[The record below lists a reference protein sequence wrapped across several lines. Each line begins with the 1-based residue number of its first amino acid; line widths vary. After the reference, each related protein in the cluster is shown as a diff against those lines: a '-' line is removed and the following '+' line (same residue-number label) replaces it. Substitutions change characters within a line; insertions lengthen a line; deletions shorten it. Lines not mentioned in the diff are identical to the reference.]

1 MFINNQKCHLLPFYL
16 IFCSLFMALSVQG
29 LAQEQNFF
37 QLKIYHLNSQD
48 QEKRLDQYFEKAY
61 LPALHRA
68 GISHVGVFKSVKEET
83 TENNAASDS
92 AVYVLIPFTSIDQ
105 FVNLDETLAKDQQY
119 LTAGKDYLNA
129 PHDQPPYQRFES
141 ILLEAFTGMPTLQEP
156 ELSSATSERIYEL
169 RSYEAATEALHLKK
183 VAQFNAG
190 EIEIFD
196 RLNFNPVF
204 YGRVLAGSQMPNLM
218 YLTTFE
224 NMEER
229 EAHWQAFRDDA
240 QWKELR
246 EDPQYANNFLRMDVY
261 FLHPTPYS
269 DI

>member
-1 MFINNQKCHLLPFYL
+1 MLINNQKLPFYL
-16 IFCSLFMALSVQG
+16 LFCLSFLALSVRG
-29 LAQEQNFF
+29 LAQKQNFF
-37 QLKIYHLNSQD
+37 QIKIYHYNKQD
-48 QEKRLDQYFEKAY
+48 QEKSLDQYLEKAY
-61 LPALHRA
+61 IPALHRA
-68 GISHVGVFKSVKEET
+68 GISHVGVFKSLKEET

-105 FVNLDETLAKDQQY
+105 FVNLEKTLSKDKQY
-119 LTAGKDYLNA
+119 LTAGKNYLNA

-141 ILLEAFTGMPTLQEP
+141 ILLEAFTGMTALHEP
-156 ELSSATSERIYEL
+156 ELSSPSEKRIYEM
-169 RSYEAATEALHLKK
+169 RSYEGPTEALHLNK

-196 RLNFNPVF
+196 RLNFNAVF

-229 EAHWQAFRDDA
+229 NAHWQAFRDDA
-240 QWKELR
+240 QWKKLR
-246 EDPQYANNFLRMDVY
+246 EEPQYANNMLRMDIY
-261 FLHPTPYS
+261 FLQPTAYS